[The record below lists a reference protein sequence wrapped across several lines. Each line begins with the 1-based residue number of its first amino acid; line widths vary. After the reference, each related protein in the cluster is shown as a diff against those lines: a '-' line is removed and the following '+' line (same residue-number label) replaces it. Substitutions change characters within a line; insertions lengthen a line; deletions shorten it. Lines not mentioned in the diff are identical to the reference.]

1 MDFYITV
8 ITPNVILRYW
18 IHYMTMF
25 PVFFTNMLQAA
36 FQLITLMEIR
46 EENGLLGY
54 LIYPHSVVFSY
65 IFQSSF
71 KFKNNP

>member
-1 MDFYITV
+1 
-8 ITPNVILRYW
+8 
-18 IHYMTMF
+18 
-25 PVFFTNMLQAA
+25 MLQAT

-71 KFKNNP
+71 KFKNNPWELLCSLERLLYHQIAQKKEKIF